1 MKRKIKM
8 FLYADPGVG
17 KSTFASKAPNPL
29 FLCTDGNFEWLDL
42 PDKNHIQLTS
52 YAQFKTI
59 VNDICSG
66 KYNEFDTIV
75 VDLVEDLNTW
85 AVREFCAS
93 KKIEHISDYKSY
105 GAGYDIIRKDL
116 FAELTKLINTDT
128 NFIGLSHG
136 VLKVEK
142 DRKGTEHHKYYPHD
156 SMNIDKLWN
165 PLEGR
170 VRYFLRA
177 YMKPEEIDGK
187 IKKVRYLSINPKENE
202 YGIARGLDENNLP
215 DDIKLDWDLFV
226 KTIGIDPEE
235 LVRDNHDVIKPTKPV
250 AAKKADLPESLKV
263 KTEPVSKKVA
273 EQTTAIKVTA
283 TSEDISQL
291 AKEAAESKSVIEEY
305 KEPVEETK
313 PVVEEPTHVV
323 EEATNNASITG
334 PITDEQIIEWI
345 RQGLTVAQVEST
357 YNIKLSQAEKI
368 KFIQLKVKSLSK

>member
-59 VNDICSG
+59 VADICNG
-66 KYNEFDTIV
+66 KYNEFETIV
-75 VDLVEDLNTW
+75 VDLVEDLYTW
-85 AVREFCAS
+85 AIREFCAS
-93 KKIEHISDYKSY
+93 KKIEHIGDYKSY
-105 GAGYDIIRKDL
+105 GAGYDIVRKDL
-116 FAELTKLINTDT
+116 FMELTKLINTDT

-156 SMNIDKLWN
+156 SMSIDKLWN

-177 YMKPEEIDGK
+177 YMKPEEVDGK
-187 IKKVRYLSINPKENE
+187 VKKVRYLSINPKENE
-202 YGIARGLDENNLP
+202 YGIARGLDEDNLP
-215 DDIKLDWDLFV
+215 DDIKLDWDLFI
-226 KTIGIDPEE
+226 KTIELHSESPMIDKS
-235 LVRDNHDVIKPTKPV
+235 NSTKAAKPI
-250 AAKKADLPESLKV
+250 AAKKADLPELLETTLAVNKSNKSTPEYNDQLIK
-263 KTEPVSKKVA
+263 ESA
-273 EQTTAIKVTA
+273 EYKP
-283 TSEDISQL
+283 S
-291 AKEAAESKSVIEEY
+291 AKETKPA
-305 KEPVEETK
+305 VEEVK
-313 PVVEEPTHVV
+313 PVVEEAKPVVEETKTVV
-323 EEATNNASITG
+323 EEAKSDLSIDG

-345 RQGLTVAQVEST
+345 KQGLTVAQVEST
-357 YNIKLSQAEKI
+357 YNIKLSQPEKI